1 MRVMGIKF
9 VNSVTIEKVVRE
21 TLEPFPSITVGFLF
35 GSTAKGTTSP
45 LSDVDVAVL
54 LDPSAPVETVEG
66 TLNDALCRALGTD
79 HVDLV
84 MLADAPSSLAYRII
98 RDGRCILCRDAK
110 AKENFESKTIMR
122 YLDFKPV
129 RERAFET
136 ARRRALEAV

>member
-1 MRVMGIKF
+1 MNGD
-9 VNSVTIEKVVRE
+9 TIEVVRD
-21 TLEPFPSITVGFLF
+21 TLEEFPSIALGFLF
-35 GSTAKGTTSP
+35 GSTAKGTTGP

-54 LDPSAPVETVEG
+54 LDRSTPLDAVEG
-66 TLNDALCRALGTD
+66 PLHAALCRALRTD
-79 HVDLV
+79 HVDLI

-110 AKENFESKTIMR
+110 AKEHFETNTIMR

-136 ARRRALEAV
+136 SRRRALEAF